1 MAKVQAALSQ
11 YFKDFKYVFY
21 CMLHPFKGFWEL
33 KHDKK
38 ARTAVSVTMYILLVL
53 SQLIS
58 KQFTAYSFNELRLI
72 PEAINIFSDIVVFVL
87 FQLGYYNAVQRR
99 RQRQGC
105 FPLYGILAYALRSLY
120 TGAYGAF
127 PDNDRG

>member
-11 YFKDFKYVFY
+11 YFKAFKYVFY

-58 KQFTAYSFNELRLI
+58 KQFTAYSFNELRLR
-72 PEAINIFSDIVVFVL
+72 PEAINIFSDIVVFALAIFLWCYSNWGITTL
-87 FQLGYYNAVQRR
+87 FNG
-99 RQRQGC
+99 
-105 FPLYGILAYALRSLY
+105 
-120 TGAYGAF
+120 
-127 PDNDRG
+127 

>member
-58 KQFTAYSFNELRLI
+58 KQLRHTALMSSG
-72 PEAINIFSDIVVFVL
+72 SD
-87 FQLGYYNAVQRR
+87 RR
-99 RQRQGC
+99 
-105 FPLYGILAYALRSLY
+105 P
-120 TGAYGAF
+120 
-127 PDNDRG
+127 